1 MPQFGLPLRRRVRKL
16 VGIAADRVVQMIGG
30 HPYVAGFA
38 GTLIALAMA
47 SLIGS
52 ILYLGRTDALARA
65 RDSAASLVSIMTGD
79 LERNIETYNLS
90 LQGVVESAQRPG
102 IWELP
107 PDLRQNLL
115 FDRFTTAS
123 YVSGAYV
130 VDANGAVVASQSQLI
145 DRTVRFSDRDY
156 FLVHQRSPAVG
167 LYVSHPYRSRLRG
180 GALSIGLTRR
190 INAPDG
196 SFDGVALM
204 AVPVDFFQRLVDRV
218 NTGSA
223 GSAFIALS
231 DGTWLARKP
240 TVSADVSNSQPRLPA
255 FAVMATHVPDSYVA
269 RSRVDGV
276 ERIFTFARV
285 PGSPLIAVVAPAV
298 EDVLVDWRDRSIVVG
313 GLTAGLVGLFIL
325 LSWLLAFS
333 LRDKLRAQIEL
344 ERLAVTDGLTGLS
357 NRRAL
362 DARLEQEWARAH
374 RAGTPLAVLFIDV
387 DHFKLFNDTYGHG
400 AGDEVLVAVAQC
412 ISSCARRPADMS
424 ARYGGEEF
432 AMVLPELIAGQA
444 TAVAERVRK
453 KIQALHVAHQHSVHG
468 EVTVSIG
475 AASCMPAAGGS
486 VENLLRVADALLYEA
501 KLNGRNRVQSAT
513 AAQAGP
519 GQEPAAV

>member
-1 MPQFGLPLRRRVRKL
+1 MQHFGLPLRRRARKL
-16 VGIAADRVVQMIGG
+16 AGHYAGRTVQLIGG
-30 HPYVAGFA
+30 HPYAAGFA

-47 SLIGS
+47 GLIGS
-52 ILYLGRTDALARA
+52 ILYLGRSDALDRA
-65 RDSAASLVSIMTGD
+65 RDAAASLVAIMTGD

-107 PDLRQNLL
+107 PDLRQSLL

-130 VDANGAVVASQSQLI
+130 VDANGAVVASQSRLI
-145 DRTVRFSDRDY
+145 DRTVRLSDRDY
-156 FLVHQRSPAVG
+156 FLVHQRSPSVG

-180 GALSIGLTRR
+180 GLLSIGLTRR
-190 INAPDG
+190 INAQDG

-204 AVPVDFFQRLVDRV
+204 AVPVDFFQRLVDRI
-218 NTGSA
+218 NTGRA

-240 TVSADVSNSQPRLPA
+240 LVHHDVSASHPRLPA
-255 FAVMATHVPDSYVA
+255 FAVMATHVPGSYVA

-298 EDVLVDWRDRSIVVG
+298 DDVLADWRERSIVVG
-313 GLTAGLVGLFIL
+313 GLTSALVGLFIL
-325 LSWLLAFS
+325 LSWLLAFT
-333 LRDKLRAQIEL
+333 LRDRVRTQIEL

-362 DARLEQEWARAH
+362 DTRLEQEWARA
-374 RAGTPLAVLFIDV
+374 RRGGTPLAVLFIDV
-387 DHFKLFNDTYGHG
+387 DHFKRFNDTYGHA
-400 AGDEVLVAVAQC
+400 AGDEVLAAVAEC
-412 ISSCARRPADMS
+412 IGSCARRPADMP

-432 AMVLPELIAGQA
+432 AMVLPELTAEQA
-444 TAVAERVRK
+444 ATVGERVRR
-453 KIQALHVAHQHSVHG
+453 KIQALRVAHEGSAHG
-468 EVTVSIG
+468 EVTVSVG
-475 AASCMPAAGGS
+475 AASCMPAAGGG
-486 VENLLRVADALLYEA
+486 VEDLLRVADALLYEA
-501 KLNGRNRVQSAT
+501 KAAGRNRVHSAT
-513 AAQAGP
+513 AAQAVAGVP
-519 GQEPAAV
+519 

>member
-1 MPQFGLPLRRRVRKL
+1 MPHVGLSVRRRVRKR
-16 VGIAADRVVQMIGG
+16 IASYADRAVQLIGG
-30 HPYVAGFA
+30 HPYVAGLA

-47 SLIGS
+47 GLIGS

-65 RDSAASLVSIMTGD
+65 RDSAASLVSIVTGD

-107 PDLRQNLL
+107 PDLRQSLL

-130 VDANGAVVASQSQLI
+130 VDANGALVASQGRLV
-145 DRTVRFSDRDY
+145 DRTVRLSDRDY

-180 GALSIGLTRR
+180 GAPSIGLTRR

-204 AVPVDFFQRLVDRV
+204 AVPVEFFQRLIDRV
-218 NTGSA
+218 NTGNG

-240 TVSADVSNSQPRLPA
+240 AMPRDVSASRLRLPA
-255 FAVMATHVPDSYVA
+255 FAVMATRVPESYVA
-269 RSRVDGV
+269 RSRVDGI
-276 ERIFTFARV
+276 ERVFTFARV

-298 EDVLVDWRDRSIVVG
+298 EDVLAGWRQRSVVVG
-313 GLTAGLVGLFIL
+313 ALTAVLVGLFIL

-333 LRDKLRAQIEL
+333 LRDRLRTQIEL
-344 ERLAVTDGLTGLS
+344 ERLAVTDGLTGLG

-362 DARLEQEWARAH
+362 DARLEQEWSRAR
-374 RAGTPLAVLFIDV
+374 RAGTLLAVLFIDV
-387 DHFKLFNDTYGHG
+387 DNFKQYNDTYGHA
-400 AGDEVLVAVAQC
+400 AGDDVLAAVAQC
-412 ISSCARRPADMS
+412 IGSCARRPADMP

-432 AMVLPELIAGQA
+432 AIVLPDLTTAQA
-444 TAVAERVRK
+444 AAVGERVRK

-475 AASCMPAAGGS
+475 AASCAPAAGGA
-486 VENLLRVADALLYEA
+486 VQDLLRVADTLLYEA
-501 KLNGRNRVQSAT
+501 KLNGRNQVQSAT
-513 AAQAGP
+513 AGQGGAGMA
-519 GQEPAAV
+519 PA